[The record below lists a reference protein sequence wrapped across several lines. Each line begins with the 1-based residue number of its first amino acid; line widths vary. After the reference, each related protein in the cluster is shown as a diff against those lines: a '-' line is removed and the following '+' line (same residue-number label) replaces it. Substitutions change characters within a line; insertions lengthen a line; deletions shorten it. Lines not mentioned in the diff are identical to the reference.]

1 MNREKTKSETEMRTY
16 ITDDERKRYECVMSA
31 LFDLKNMLIQRGQE
45 MMALAVWGM
54 SCEMEKLMTKW
65 VNRANTGS
73 SPEVDSMEQRAK
85 EIMKESFGK

>member
-54 SCEMEKLMTKW
+54 SCEMDKLMTNW

-85 EIMKESFGK
+85 EIMKEAFGK